1 MDRLGKS
8 TFHICQRCTHAG
20 SEVKTSGSSA
30 CFGENGCVIEISSR
44 PSQEYHRNDS
54 PLGVT
59 RWLTSSILQLFE
71 DRNQTRILRLIAPP
85 DRKPKTNAIEYRS
98 FDFNVKRG
106 EHSRLVVW
114 PYRRLDARTVNPG
127 SRGET
132 DCWFQICQN
141 RWRTIFEVLR

>member
-8 TFHICQRCTHAG
+8 TFHKCQRCTHAG

-54 PLGVT
+54 PRHPMLS
-59 RWLTSSILQLFE
+59 SSILQLFE

-85 DRKPKTNAIEYRS
+85 DRKPKTNASEYRS

-127 SRGET
+127 SRSRIAVPDLPKQAAADIRCASVG
-132 DCWFQICQN
+132 
-141 RWRTIFEVLR
+141 